1 VTEPRILIAN
11 RGEIAVRVIR
21 TCRELDIPAVVVYSD
36 ADRDALHVQMADRAQ
51 RLGPPSPA
59 DSYLNIPAL
68 LEAAR
73 ESGATM
79 VHPGY
84 GFLAENP
91 DFARACAEAGL
102 TFIGPPPDA
111 MDRMGDKAAARRAA
125 EQVGVP
131 VIPGISEPVT
141 AAEALDVAGA
151 IGFPL
156 AVKAAHGGGGRGM
169 HLVER
174 AEDLEGAVNR
184 SAREAQAYFGRPEVY
199 LERYIARAHHV
210 EAQILADGRGN
221 ISFLGERDCTV
232 QRRYQKLIEESPSP
246 VVDTELR
253 SRLGEAAIAV
263 AKAADYTN
271 AGTVEFLVDDG
282 GAFWFL
288 EVNARLQVE
297 HPVTELVTGLDLV
310 RLQIEV
316 AMGEKVDLSPD
327 LRGHAIECRLNA
339 EDPANDFLPGPGLV
353 RRLRLPAGPFV
364 RVDAGVAEGGVI
376 PGDYDSLFAKLL
388 AWAPDRESARR
399 RMLRALGDLEVEGI
413 PTTVPFHRWVLETLT
428 FREGSHDTKWVE
440 RALAAGDF
448 PPPTE
453 ETTDVAET
461 AEGAEGPPSTV
472 VVEVSGRRIPV
483 RVWGDALPTRPA
495 PPPAAQHQH
504 RHGHGTIAAPM
515 QGTILTVLFE
525 EGQEIKAGDVVCVL
539 EAMKMEN
546 HIAATLDGTVS
557 EVAVKA
563 GDVVQLGQTLMVIE

>member
-1 VTEPRILIAN
+1 MTEPRILIAN

-21 TCRELDIPAVVVYSD
+21 TCRELGIPAVAVYSD

-51 RLGPPSPA
+51 RLGPPAPA

-73 ESGATM
+73 ASGSTM

-91 DFARACAEAGL
+91 DFARASAEAGL
-102 TFIGPPPDA
+102 TFIGPPPEA

-174 AEDLEGAVNR
+174 AEDLEDAVNR

-199 LERYIARAHHV
+199 LERYITRAHHV
-210 EAQILADGRGN
+210 EAQLMADNRGN
-221 ISFLGERDCTV
+221 ISFLGERDCTI

-246 VVDTELR
+246 VVDADLR
-253 SRLGEAAIAV
+253 SRLGEAATAV
-263 AKAADYTN
+263 AKAAGYVN
-271 AGTVEFLVDDG
+271 AGTVEFLVDDD

-364 RVDAGVAEGGVI
+364 RVDAGVTEGGVI

-413 PTTVPFHRWVLETLT
+413 PTTVPFHQWVLETLT

-440 RALAAGDF
+440 RALAAGAY
-448 PPPTE
+448 PPPKEETVDTE
-453 ETTDVAET
+453 ETEET
-461 AEGAEGPPSTV
+461 PTATV

-483 RVWGDALPTRPA
+483 RVWGDALPVRPT
-495 PPPAAQHQH
+495 PPPAAQHHH
-504 RHGHGTIAAPM
+504 RHGHGTIASPM
-515 QGTILTVLFE
+515 QGTILTVLVE

-557 EVAVKA
+557 ELAVKT
-563 GDVVQLGQTLMVIE
+563 GDIVQAGQTLLVIE

>member
-21 TCRELDIPAVVVYSD
+21 TCRELDIPTVAVYSD

-51 RLGPPSPA
+51 RLGPPAPT

-73 ESGATM
+73 ASGATM

-91 DFARACAEAGL
+91 DFARACAEAEL
-102 TFIGPPPDA
+102 TFIGPPPEA

-141 AAEALDVAGA
+141 AAEALNVAGA
-151 IGFPL
+151 VGFPL

-174 AEDLEGAVNR
+174 AEDLEDAVNR
-184 SAREAQAYFGRPEVY
+184 SAREAQAYFGRSEVY
-199 LERYIARAHHV
+199 LERYITRAHHV
-210 EAQILADGRGN
+210 EAQIMADMRGN

-246 VVDTELR
+246 VVDADLR

-263 AKAADYTN
+263 AKAAGYVN
-271 AGTVEFLVDDG
+271 AGTVEFLVDDD

-339 EDPANDFLPGPGLV
+339 EDPASDFLPGPGLV

-440 RALAAGDF
+440 RALAAGAF
-448 PPPTE
+448 PPPKEETVETE
-453 ETTDVAET
+453 ETAET
-461 AEGAEGPPSTV
+461 PTATV

-483 RVWGDALPTRPA
+483 RVWGDALPTRPT
-495 PPPAAQHQH
+495 PPPAAQHHH
-504 RHGHGTIAAPM
+504 RHGHGTIASPM
-515 QGTILTVLFE
+515 QGTILTVLVE

-557 EVAVKA
+557 ELAVKV
-563 GDVVQLGQTLMVIE
+563 GDVVQTGQTLLVIE